1 MGMGMGGYEY
11 EAQVWQVAV
20 GDSEGRQAWQKR
32 LDTMQAGGLIARTFA
47 TAGRADFY

>member
-20 GDSEGRQAWQKR
+20 GDSEGRQAWQR